1 MYFREEKSAPM
12 TTFHVSTKK
21 KKKLFQIHHECSVLP
36 VHFFLLVLAATG
48 GTVLFQALPMG
59 NGQHLS
65 HVG

>member
-1 MYFREEKSAPM
+1 M
-12 TTFHVSTKK
+12 TTFHVSTKKK

-36 VHFFLLVLAATG
+36 VHFFLLVLTATG
-48 GTVLFQALPMG
+48 GTVLSQALPMG